1 MTGKFRI
8 MYGFNA
14 DFDTDKPYQAICD
27 LSNDQAIESWATSFA
42 EARQNLIQILQAMP
56 AAEEIDI

>member
-1 MTGKFRI
+1 MIGKFKI

-14 DFDTDKPYQAICD
+14 DFDTDKPYQALCD
-27 LSNDQAIESWATSFA
+27 LSSDQAIEAWASSFA

>member
-1 MTGKFRI
+1 

-14 DFDTDKPYQAICD
+14 DFDTDKPYQALCD
-27 LSNDQAIESWATSFA
+27 LSSDQAIESWASSFA